1 MDRMKR
7 VAVVTGAARGI
18 GAAVVRRLAWDDWAV
33 VAIDIASGDAT
44 YGYPFAT
51 KEDLEETIASCPDQ
65 DAVLAVPVDASDHDA
80 LTGAVGQA
88 VERFGGVDAAVA
100 GAGLIAGGE
109 PVWRMN
115 DAHWDALFHVNVGAV
130 RQLARVVVPAMLR
143 HPPPRHGRFVAIASA
158 AGHRGLPGLAAYCA
172 TKHACVGFVRGLAAD
187 LRGTGITANVVSPG
201 STETV
206 MLGRTAELYDM
217 EGTHGFA
224 AQALLDR
231 LLTPDEIAAAVEWL
245 CSPDSS
251 ALTGSVVSAD
261 GGLTT

>member
-1 MDRMKR
+1 MRR

-33 VAIDIASGDAT
+33 VAIDIANGDTT

-51 KEDLEETIASCPDQ
+51 KGDLEETIASCPDQ
-65 DAVLAVPVDASDHDA
+65 EKVLAVAADATDHRVLADA
-80 LTGAVGQA
+80 VALAG
-88 VERFGGVDAAVA
+88 ERFGGVDAAVA

-109 PVWRMN
+109 PVWRM
-115 DAHWDALFHVNVGAV
+115 DDTHWDALFNVNVH
-130 RQLARVVVPAMLR
+130 

-187 LRGTGITANVVSPG
+187 LRGTGVTANVVSPG

-224 AQALLDR
+224 PQALLER
-231 LLTPDEIAAAVEWL
+231 LLTPDEVAAAVEWL
-245 CSPDSS
+245 CSPESS
-251 ALTGSVVSAD
+251 ALTGSVVNAD
-261 GGLTT
+261 GGFTT